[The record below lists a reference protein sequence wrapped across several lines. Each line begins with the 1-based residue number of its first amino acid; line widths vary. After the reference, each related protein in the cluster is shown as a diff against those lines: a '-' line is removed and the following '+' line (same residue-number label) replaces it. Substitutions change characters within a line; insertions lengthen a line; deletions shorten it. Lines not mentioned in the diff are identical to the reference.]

1 MRATVG
7 SMAATDDLERLA
19 AAMVR
24 PGEGYLDR
32 IEQLREAL
40 AGRHGE
46 ASRQLGAFTARL
58 AGLSIDELQELF
70 DETFDDRA
78 ARALIALS
86 RQLTQAPDRV
96 PVLGLLLTIE
106 HLLPA
111 LEADRNPFVY
121 LFKAICCVVLARPA
135 SGSPTPFPMER
146 ASS

>member
-1 MRATVG
+1 MRATFG
-7 SMAATDDLERLA
+7 SMAATDDLARLA

-32 IEQLREAL
+32 IDQLREAL

-46 ASRQLGAFTARL
+46 ASRQLGAFAARL
-58 AGLSIDELQELF
+58 AGLSVDELQELF
-70 DETFDDRA
+70 DETFDGRP

-86 RQLTQAPDRV
+86 RQLIQAPDRV
-96 PVLGLLLTIE
+96 RVLDVLLTIDY
-106 HLLPA
+106 LLPA

-121 LFKAICCVVLARPA
+121 LFKAICCVLLARPA
-135 SGSPTPFPMER
+135 SGPPAPFPMER